1 MSVDAITEMLAM
13 KDLLLYK
20 AIYIFFTVALIT
32 MACVEEKVAFFRLKK
47 KYAQL
52 LCIVLVSLLI
62 AVYAALRPLDTH
74 DTRAYIDV
82 YDQLQSPSAY
92 LSGFFKVGYRPW
104 PLNMEAGFVFLF
116 SIYKALFHSFR
127 LSFFCIAFFNSF
139 LFLFASYGIAES
151 NLEQINF
158 TKLLALFFSSY
169 ALLYCCIAIR
179 GGMSISVG
187 LFAVYC
193 TFKRKYI
200 LSLVFFYAAMLFHT
214 MGILFVPFI
223 VLTIVFRNKVG
234 LPKGVLYVCGAICV
248 CSLAFRLGGYVIN
261 TVSKIVIAFFDKTGM
276 KGLGGYVREIDN
288 NETGKRIW
296 LTALTGIAV
305 VYSVCCKGDVDRR
318 MLIMIL
324 IGMFIV
330 SFLYPITSI
339 SRASDY
345 CYIFVLPIIAS
356 CRLDK
361 LTVIGKLFMGYAIFP
376 VFFVLQMTIFS

>member
-13 KDLLLYK
+13 KGLLLYK

-200 LSLVFFYAAMLFHT
+200 LSLVFFYAKKRHY
-214 MGILFVPFI
+214 
-223 VLTIVFRNKVG
+223 
-234 LPKGVLYVCGAICV
+234 PKTKFPTGREFLQA
-248 CSLAFRLGGYVIN
+248 LRYVIN